1 VRLGSASRA
10 RRPRATL
17 GAPYTPWRTSST
29 TALLRR
35 CGACARGRLD
45 ELVAACHP
53 DEAALLTANLERL
66 AHTALVIAQ
75 SPPIS
80 ASLPARG
87 SRGAFSSESLVDLLC
102 RVPDYDFDLHI
113 PTKAVL
119 GQAFLI
125 AKINFFKAL
134 GYALDAVGAPATRS
148 TPSSG
153 SRSTP
158 SSPKSC
164 SSRSWRRRRVLAVK
178 QAAAARALPDLEER
192 LSVEIDDFAPF
203 LESVWRAR
211 DRLRPVLG
219 TMRGTTRCCAAAGLA
234 RRARARLL
242 HRGRPA
248 RSAARLREFL
258 FGLSHEEIER
268 LRAHLLEQDRAVVSA
283 DDARRVLGRSE
294 ASWPHERPA
303 GLLLELQAA
312 SRARRLSAA
321 HRRPGPKKTAEEYMM
336 GPFC

>member
-1 VRLGSASRA
+1 MTLSTDDCPFFDDAERALVGASMA
-10 RRPRATL
+10 
-17 GAPYTPWRTSST
+17 
-29 TALLRR
+29 
-35 CGACARGRLD
+35 
-45 ELVAACHP
+45 LVAACHP

-134 GYALDAVGAPATRS
+134 GYALEAVGAPRDEVDAELGQS
-148 TPSSG
+148 IYSKLAEELFISIVSDAG
-153 SRSTP
+153 G
-158 SSPKSC
+158 
-164 SSRSWRRRRVLAVK
+164 VLAVK
-178 QAAAARALPDLEER
+178 QAAARALFRIWEER

-219 TMRGTTRCCAAAGLA
+219 TMRGTHEML
-234 RRARARLL
+234 RLL
-242 HRGRPA
+242 QDSRDA
-248 RSAARLREFL
+248 RVLDYFTEDVPPDQLRAFEEFL

-268 LRAHLLEQDRAVVSA
+268 LRAHLVEQDRAVVSA
-283 DDARRVLGRSE
+283 DDARRLLGRSE
-294 ASWPHERPA
+294 ASWAPTSGPQAFYSSYKLRRVRA
-303 GLLLELQAA
+303 AYRLLTGA
-312 SRARRLSAA
+312 
-321 HRRPGPKKTAEEYMM
+321 PGPKKTAEEYMM
-336 GPFC
+336 GAFLLKERP